1 MFCPNCGNADQTADT
16 FCRRCGTFLPDFDKL
31 KAKETP
37 PEQHFIV
44 NSVLS
49 AMTATV
55 SLTLAILLY
64 VFFLGKDDTSP
75 LIYVTA
81 GFLTAMFFWQ
91 AQVFWRN
98 TLLKKRFG
106 KKENQTGAAVEPSAE
121 SFEATPANDLLKA
134 ANFEDFA
141 PASVTE
147 KTTNKLGEKI
157 SRRSS

>member
-1 MFCPNCGNADQTADT
+1 MFCPKCGTADQSADT
-16 FCRRCGTFLPDFDKL
+16 FCRRCGTFLPDFDKI

-37 PEQHFIV
+37 PEQHFLA

-49 AMTATV
+49 VMTATA
-55 SLTLAILLY
+55 SLALAILLY
-64 VFFLGKDDTSP
+64 AFFLGKEGTSP
-75 LIYVTA
+75 LIYITA

-98 TLLKKRFG
+98 LLLKKRFE
-106 KKENQTGAAVEPSAE
+106 KRKNQSGETAE
-121 SFEATPANDLLKA
+121 SPVDSFEAAPTNDLLKE